1 MIAIS
6 QYSLGQIR
14 DIIPP
19 KVKEKWR
26 RLPANTAL
34 IGGALIAALGIGYL
48 GYRWTIQQNPLSLP
62 QHTIEAVKRVAE
74 TTPIAVGSGQI
85 VNIQG
90 SKYLIVKK
98 EDGLPDAFILAEKA
112 QKFAG
117 QGSAGVVNRIY
128 SLYTN
133 TFSKVIK
140 VPYEESVEGIEDIE
154 NGIQIV
160 SKVNPDGKTRGC
172 IKTPFP
178 VTKMNAKGQQVL
190 RGALIEAYDS
200 DAEVAARPNG
210 IIGAL
215 HRDPNVEIYHL
226 DILHQALSILVKLQE
241 IGVAHYDID
250 EANIFVSRDADG
262 FITFHLGDWDLA
274 VDEANDE
281 QIEYDHVSMA
291 ITLNEVLYRSSP
303 NNKRLG
309 IILEFL
315 NQKSTPQKLLTALN
329 QELISR
335 ATHEPS
341 SLWHKAAQRA
351 GLTV

>member
-1 MIAIS
+1 MTLIS
-6 QYSLGQIR
+6 HSLGQIR

-26 RLPANTAL
+26 RLPTNTAL
-34 IGGALIAALGIGYL
+34 IGGTLIAALGIGYL
-48 GYRWTIQQNPLSLP
+48 GYRWTIQQNPLRLP

-74 TTPIAVGSGQI
+74 TIPIAVGSGQI

-117 QGSAGVVNRIY
+117 QGSEGVANRIY

-140 VPYEESVEGIEDIE
+140 VPYESVEGIE

-178 VTKMNAKGQQVL
+178 VTKINEQGRQVL

-200 DAEVAARPNG
+200 DADVAARPSG

-215 HRDPNVEIYHL
+215 HRDANVEIYHL

-241 IGVAHYDID
+241 IGVAHYDIA
-250 EANIFVSRDADG
+250 EVNIFVSRDADG
-262 FITFHLGDWDLA
+262 FITFHLGDWDHA
-274 VDEANDE
+274 VDEADDE
-281 QIEYDHVSMA
+281 QIKYDHVSMA
-291 ITLNEVLYRSSP
+291 QALYGALYRSSP

-309 IILEFL
+309 IILEFQ
-315 NQKSTPQKLLTALN
+315 NGESMPQELLTALN

-335 ATHEPS
+335 ATHEPA

-351 GLTV
+351 GLIPSHI